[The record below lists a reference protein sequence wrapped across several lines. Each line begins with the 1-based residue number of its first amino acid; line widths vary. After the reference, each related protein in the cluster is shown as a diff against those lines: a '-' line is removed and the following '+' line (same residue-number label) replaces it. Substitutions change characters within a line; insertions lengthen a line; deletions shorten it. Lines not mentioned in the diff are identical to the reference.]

1 MPVELHHGQPVI
13 LIRRDAYERSGILRA
28 ALDERYNLTFD
39 EFFVEGGLI
48 RIGPLPSDD
57 LLSVLISE
65 LEESG
70 LVYFDDF
77 FEMSGNWPA
86 WLTLYARAETNRST

>member
-1 MPVELHHGQPVI
+1 MPIELSDGRPVI
-13 LIRRDAYERSGILRA
+13 LIRREAYERSGILRE
-28 ALDERYNLTFD
+28 ALDERYNLTSD

-57 LLSVLISE
+57 LLSGLISE
-65 LEESG
+65 LEENG

-77 FEMSGNWPA
+77 FEMTGNWPE
-86 WLTLYARAETNRST
+86 WLRLYARAERKQNT

>member
-1 MPVELHHGQPVI
+1 MPVELNHGRPVI
-13 LIRRDAYERSGILRA
+13 LIRRDPYERSGIIRE
-28 ALDERYNLTFD
+28 ALDQRYSLTAD

-70 LVYFDDF
+70 LVYFDDL
-77 FEMSGNWPA
+77 FEMSGNWPD
-86 WLTLYARAETNRST
+86 WLKLYARVEVNRNT